1 MLAQRGTKAFAQ
13 KPARTEPR
21 DKPVSASS
29 RPAGNANASK
39 KLSFKQK
46 FALEK
51 LPGEMQAA
59 SSKMTALET
68 KMADPQF
75 YVRDPDGFAR
85 SASTLDALRADLARM
100 EEEWLELEMLREE
113 IEG

>member
-1 MLAQRGTKAFAQ
+1 MEAA
-13 KPARTEPR
+13 
-21 DKPVSASS
+21 SA
-29 RPAGNANASK
+29 K
-39 KLSFKQK
+39 MV
-46 FALEK
+46 ALE
-51 LPGEMQAA
+51 A
-59 SSKMTALET
+59 

-85 SASTLDALRADLARM
+85 AAATLDGLRADLARL